1 MNYFKKILKYATPY
15 KGFALLNIFF
25 NSLYALFSALSMVAF
40 IPLLEVLFQN
50 TKKVLIKPIYNE
62 STSLKVYLEDWLGY
76 HITAQMSNNISV
88 TLMYVIALII
98 LLFLLKNLFNY
109 LALYFIT
116 FLRNGVLKDIRDR
129 LYSKILDLHDCR
141 PVLNFK
147 PYVKVKYN
155 PILTIGHNL
164 I

>member
-62 STSLKVYLEDWLGY
+62 SGKVMKGP
-76 HITAQMSNNISV
+76 
-88 TLMYVIALII
+88 
-98 LLFLLKNLFNY
+98 NY
-109 LALYFIT
+109 
-116 FLRNGVLKDIRDR
+116 
-129 LYSKILDLHDCR
+129 
-141 PVLNFK
+141 FK
-147 PYVKVKYN
+147 P
-155 PILTIGHNL
+155 NL
-164 I
+164 SKFVS